1 MCLLPGQL
9 DAQFDLRV
17 RNDTAEAQK
26 AILSDGNVSS
36 LIDTG
41 LFDIEQTVID
51 GRTGEVA
58 PDAAGTTRFRPGDTL
73 LVRVDHIA
81 EPDSVKYSGV
91 DLDTQVLRCDP

>member
-1 MCLLPGQL
+1 MKPWPPVCLLPGQL

-58 PDAAGTTRFRPGDTL
+58 PDVPGTTRFRPGDTL
-73 LVRVDHIA
+73 QVRVDQIA
-81 EPDSVKYSGV
+81 EPDSV
-91 DLDTQVLRCDP
+91 